1 MVDPTPYLEAG
12 SIADRVAELARE
24 LDEVLEPG
32 AVLIGVL
39 KGCLPFMA
47 DLIRQI
53 STPIVVDFL
62 ALSAFAPD
70 SGRVRLTNDL
80 SVDVEGRQVVLVE
93 GVVDTGFRL
102 DYLRRHVIDH
112 GSSELRICTLFDR
125 AGRRVLPIPIDHVG
139 FATDAAFLVGYGL
152 DHRGEFRN
160 LPGVVEV
167 ELADLDR
174 ADDRFCD
181 EVRKAVWSGARH

>member
-1 MVDPTPYLEAG
+1 MFGPTSYLEAG
-12 SIADRVAELARE
+12 SIADRVADLARE

-47 DLIRQI
+47 DLIRRI

-102 DYLRRHVIDH
+102 DYLRRHIIDH
-112 GSSELRICTLFDR
+112 GPSELRICTLFDR
-125 AGRRVLPIPIDHVG
+125 VSRRVLPIPIDHVG

-167 ELADLDR
+167 ELADLDQ
-174 ADDRFCD
+174 ANDEFCD
-181 EVRKAVWSGARH
+181 EVRKAGRSGAWH

>member
-1 MVDPTPYLEAG
+1 MVGPTPYLEAG

-24 LDEVLEPG
+24 LDGVLEPG

-139 FATDAAFLVGYGL
+139 FATDAAFLVGYGVGPPGRVPEPAGGG
-152 DHRGEFRN
+152 RGGVGR
-160 LPGVVEV
+160 PGPGRRQV
-167 ELADLDR
+167 L
-174 ADDRFCD
+174 
-181 EVRKAVWSGARH
+181 

>member
-39 KGCLPFMA
+39 KGCLPFLA

-181 EVRKAVWSGARH
+181 EVRKAGWSGARH